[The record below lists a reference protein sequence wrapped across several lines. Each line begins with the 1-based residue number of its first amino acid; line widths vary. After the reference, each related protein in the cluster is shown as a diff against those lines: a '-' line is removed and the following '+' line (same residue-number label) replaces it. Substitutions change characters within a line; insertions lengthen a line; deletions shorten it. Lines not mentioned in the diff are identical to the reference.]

1 MDICTGSPFGAMEN
15 MLFRAFTVGSSRA
28 PNSFRAGTVT
38 EPPLLVI
45 FCGMGYTGILAV
57 FLAREAAG
65 AEEEAGEEDWA
76 NTGRARPAP
85 SAVTAIMDR
94 KEIKFICAKVK
105 SLYRTSPRNYGPIA
119 PLLTGRSP
127 YVKLLR
133 PIREVAS
140 SGDKSFRNPVVPAN
154 TAGFPTRLSVSLL
167 HARFHI
173 ATAAAGGAAPGT
185 GKAGMC

>member
-1 MDICTGSPFGAMEN
+1 MMDICTGSPFGAMEN
-15 MLFRAFTVGSSRA
+15 MLFSAFTVGSSRA

-38 EPPLLVI
+38 EPPLLII

-119 PLLTGRSP
+119 PTSNRALPVCQITSP
-127 YVKLLR
+127 
-133 PIREVAS
+133 
-140 SGDKSFRNPVVPAN
+140 
-154 TAGFPTRLSVSLL
+154 
-167 HARFHI
+167 
-173 ATAAAGGAAPGT
+173 
-185 GKAGMC
+185 